1 MVPQLI
7 PQLKNLISLKEQY
20 ILVLSKGIKEKYLA
34 YKTVPIVNPVQ
45 DGP

>member
-1 MVPQLI
+1 MVA
-7 PQLKNLISLKEQY
+7 QLKNLISLKEQY
-20 ILVLSKGIKEKYLA
+20 ILLLSKGIEEKYLA

>member
-1 MVPQLI
+1 MVA
-7 PQLKNLISLKEQY
+7 QLKNLISLKEKY
-20 ILVLSKGIKEKYLA
+20 ILLLSKGIKEKYLA